1 MNIWYDR
8 SNILR
13 KVIALIALTV
23 LVGGC
28 APEGGIRDLQQ
39 FTENAHK
46 NPTPLVEPLPVIK
59 PHETFVYTAS
69 ELTDPFAASNLERAR
84 PASSVKDPNANRRRE
99 PLEQFPLD
107 SLAMVGTMFRQ
118 NTQWVIVRAPD
129 GTIHS
134 ARPGNYLGQNNGKIE
149 DISEEQIAI
158 LELVPGP
165 SGDWEERAVNVNV
178 VQ

>member
-1 MNIWYDR
+1 MIR
-8 SNILR
+8 ITVSVFVLAIL
-13 KVIALIALTV
+13 V
-23 LVGGC
+23 GC
-28 APEGGIRDLQQ
+28 APEGGTRDLQQ

-59 PHETFVYTAS
+59 PHETFVYAAS
-69 ELTDPFAASNLERAR
+69 ELTDPFSAANLERAR

-118 NTQWVIVRAPD
+118 DTQWVIVRAPD

-149 DISEEQIAI
+149 GISEEQIAI
-158 LELVPGP
+158 MELVPGP
-165 SGDWEERAVNVNV
+165 SGDWEERAINVNV

>member
-1 MNIWYDR
+1 MIR
-8 SNILR
+8 IAVSLFVLTIL
-13 KVIALIALTV
+13 V
-23 LVGGC
+23 GC
-28 APEGGIRDLQQ
+28 APKGGTRDLQQ

-59 PHETFVYTAS
+59 PHETFVYAAS
-69 ELTDPFAASNLERAR
+69 ELTDPFAAANLERAR
-84 PASSVKDPNANRRRE
+84 PASSVKDPNENRRRE

-107 SLAMVGTMFRQ
+107 SLALVGTMFRQ

-134 ARPGNYLGQNNGKIE
+134 AKPGNYMGQNNGKIE
-149 DISEEQIAI
+149 GISEEQIAI
-158 LELVPGP
+158 KELVPGP
-165 SGDWEERAVNVNV
+165 SGDWEERAINVNV